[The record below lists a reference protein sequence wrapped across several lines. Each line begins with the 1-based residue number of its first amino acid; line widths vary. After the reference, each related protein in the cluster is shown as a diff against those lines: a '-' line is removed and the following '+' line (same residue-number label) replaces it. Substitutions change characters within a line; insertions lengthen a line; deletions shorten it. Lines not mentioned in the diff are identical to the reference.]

1 MKKRQFIKTGI
12 VAMAGTVFI
21 PNQLI
26 AEATAM
32 NKFVLPP
39 LPYAFDALEP
49 FIDKATMEIH
59 YTKHHQAYI
68 NNLNKATEGT
78 ELEKLSIEDICK
90 NISKYPIPVRNNGG
104 GHYNHSLFWSLLK
117 KNEGGKPT
125 GKLAG
130 AIDKKF
136 GTFDAFKEEFSKA
149 AMSRFGSGW
158 A

>member
-90 NISKYPIPVRNNGG
+90 NISKYLISLIPFLPWLYSDRKSTRLNSS
-104 GHYNHSLFWSLLK
+104 HLDL
-117 KNEGGKPT
+117 
-125 GKLAG
+125 
-130 AIDKKF
+130 
-136 GTFDAFKEEFSKA
+136 
-149 AMSRFGSGW
+149 SRMPSS